1 MIKKTIEN
9 KIIQIEAIKQATE
22 PIKQD
27 LVIKKPQS
35 YKTAITIDKILEL
48 PFPRNGEILKKE
60 ENKINKIMKTQ
71 SISKRTFNIKGDDY
85 KATIDN

>member
-48 PFPRNGEILKKE
+48 PFPI
-60 ENKINKIMKTQ
+60 
-71 SISKRTFNIKGDDY
+71 ISKRTFSIKGDDY
-85 KATIDN
+85 KAIIDN